1 MARHRGRTAPANDN
15 RDLEPSSDV
24 ETECQDGVAD
34 SPGTPPEVASLDFP
48 AQFVVWALRAWV
60 QAFKSSES
68 FDAVTHHGFTR
79 FGLQAS
85 ARALDGA
92 MTVLAASASRPI
104 DIRCVNCRYLS
115 PDEAILLD
123 AVAAA
128 QADRHFVATVALRK
142 TMPGTAARIA
152 LPHVADLARDL
163 SRAGMRLN
171 SDAVRNVDRM
181 TEAAPAPQRWLH

>member
-1 MARHRGRTAPANDN
+1 MARQRGRKAVANDN
-15 RDLEPSSDV
+15 RPDNREVAP
-24 ETECQDGVAD
+24 TECHDGD
-34 SPGTPPEVASLDFP
+34 HGPLEVSTLDFS
-48 AQFVVWALRAWV
+48 AQFLVWALRAWV

-85 ARALDGA
+85 ATALDGA

-104 DIRCVNCRYLS
+104 DIRCINCRYLS

-128 QADRHFVATVALRK
+128 QAERHFMATVALRK

-152 LPHVADLARDL
+152 LPHVVDLARDL
-163 SRAGMRLN
+163 AKAGMRLN
-171 SDAVRNVDRM
+171 SESVRNVDW
-181 TEAAPAPQRWLH
+181 APEERITPPARQWLH

>member
-1 MARHRGRTAPANDN
+1 MARDRGRKAPANDN
-15 RDLEPSSDV
+15 RELEDA
-24 ETECQDGVAD
+24 ECHDGEHGPLELA
-34 SPGTPPEVASLDFP
+34 TLDFP

-60 QAFKSSES
+60 QAFKASES

-85 ARALDGA
+85 ALALDGA

-104 DIRCVNCRYLS
+104 DIRCINCRYLS

-128 QADRHFVATVALRK
+128 QSERHFIATVALRK

-152 LPHVADLARDL
+152 LPHVVDLARDL
-163 SRAGMRLN
+163 ARAGMRLN
-171 SDAVRNVDRM
+171 SDAVRRM
-181 TEAAPAPQRWLH
+181 EWAQDERATPPARQWLH

>member
-1 MARHRGRTAPANDN
+1 MARHRRRNAPANDN
-15 RDLEPSSDV
+15 RGSSREVEAAECHDGAHGPLELA
-24 ETECQDGVAD
+24 T
-34 SPGTPPEVASLDFP
+34 LDFP

-85 ARALDGA
+85 ATALDGA
-92 MTVLAASASRPI
+92 MTVLAAAASRAI
-104 DIRCVNCRYLS
+104 DIRCLNCRFLS

-128 QADRHFVATVALRK
+128 QAERHFMATVALRK

-152 LPHVADLARDL
+152 LPHVVDLARDL
-163 SRAGMRLN
+163 ARAGMRLN
-171 SDAVRNVDRM
+171 SDAVRSVDW
-181 TEAAPAPQRWLH
+181 APEERPSPPARQWLH

>member
-1 MARHRGRTAPANDN
+1 MARQRGTRAAANDN
-15 RDLEPSSDV
+15 RDAEAAECHDAERGSLDHGPLELA
-24 ETECQDGVAD
+24 T
-34 SPGTPPEVASLDFP
+34 LDFP
-48 AQFVVWALRAWV
+48 AQFLVWALRAWV

-85 ARALDGA
+85 ALALDGA

-104 DIRCVNCRYLS
+104 DIRCLNCRYLS

-128 QADRHFVATVALRK
+128 QAERHFMATVELRK
-142 TMPGTAARIA
+142 TMPGTAARVA
-152 LPHVADLARDL
+152 LPHVVDLARDL
-163 SRAGMRLN
+163 ARAGMRLN
-171 SDAVRNVDRM
+171 GGAMRNVDRSPEGRAM
-181 TEAAPAPQRWLH
+181 PVRQWLH